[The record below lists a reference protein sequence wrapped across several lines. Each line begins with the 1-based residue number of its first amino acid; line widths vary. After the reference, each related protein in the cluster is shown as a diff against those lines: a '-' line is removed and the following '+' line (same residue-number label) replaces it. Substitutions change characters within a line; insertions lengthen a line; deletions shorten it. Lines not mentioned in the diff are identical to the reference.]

1 MRMSPPA
8 ALVTAL
14 MVGAFALPRA
24 AMAQQHLSPSPPPA
38 FAQAKPVQPFGNL
51 FGRVRPDKTQGTL
64 LFAPP
69 SRDTAKQN
77 LGAQPS
83 RTIVCGMKLV
93 PADPAFDA
101 SIRRA
106 VPENG
111 PTFMMRTAPPP
122 VCRQ

>member
-1 MRMSPPA
+1 MRMSPTA

-14 MVGAFALPRA
+14 MVGASALPRA
-24 AMAQQHLSPSPPPA
+24 AAAQQHPTLSPPPA
-38 FAQAKPVQPFGNL
+38 FAPTKPLQPFGNL
-51 FGRVRPDKTQGTL
+51 FGRVRPVKPQTP
-64 LFAPP
+64 LFTPP
-69 SRDTAKQN
+69 SRGAAKNN

-93 PADPAFDA
+93 PADPAFDP
-101 SIRRA
+101 SMRRA
-106 VPENG
+106 APENG

>member
-1 MRMSPPA
+1 MRMNPTA
-8 ALVTAL
+8 ALIVAL
-14 MVGAFALPRA
+14 MVGASALPRA
-24 AMAQQHLSPSPPPA
+24 AAAQPPSPSPPPA
-38 FAQAKPVQPFGNL
+38 FAQMKPLQPFGNL
-51 FGRVRPDKTQGTL
+51 FGRVRPGKPQGTL

-69 SRDTAKQN
+69 SREIAKN
-77 LGAQPS
+77 LLGAQPS

-93 PADPAFDA
+93 PADPAFD
-101 SIRRA
+101 SSMRRT

>member
-1 MRMSPPA
+1 
-8 ALVTAL
+8 L
-14 MVGAFALPRA
+14 
-24 AMAQQHLSPSPPPA
+24 
-38 FAQAKPVQPFGNL
+38 QPFGNL
-51 FGRVRPDKTQGTL
+51 FGRVRPDKAQGTL
-64 LFAPP
+64 LFTPP
-69 SRDTAKQN
+69 SRDIAKHG

>member
-1 MRMSPPA
+1 MRKRSTV
-8 ALVTAL
+8 ALVFAL
-14 MVGAFALPRA
+14 MAGASALPRA
-24 AMAQQHLSPSPPPA
+24 AAAQQPPSPSPAPA

-51 FGRVRPDKTQGTL
+51 FGRVRPEKVPGTL
-64 LFAPP
+64 LFAAP
-69 SRDTAKQN
+69 SRDALKQH

-101 SIRRA
+101 AIRRA